1 MDDEN
6 CSYSTT
12 IEATIEIDDD
22 VVQGINAKE
31 ICSRKRGP
39 WIRPP
44 LRLED
49 VRVRCPDSLRIRD
62 LSDEALTL
70 LSSHLSMPSY
80 GSLKNWDSVG
90 IQLGISDH
98 EIMSFRHDPRP
109 MEAVLKKC
117 RDRPAKDLIKAL
129 QLCKRID
136 LLYSLRKFQRQG
148 NLEKPIEHE
157 ENFTEIV
164 GLHSAS
170 TSVASTFRDSTD
182 SSRGKYILLVHYEDC
197 QEETRNFKWLRKNL
211 RQYASQRGF
220 GIVDIAEL
228 DIDANLTST
237 VEDAFIKAHQ
247 IVVTFTPSHIEAV
260 KSRSAACRS
269 IVYAHDLMN
278 QEFFTLNSINKRF
291 RAVIFNDTQPSDLPV
306 GWPRSTLV
314 YHFPT
319 NMSALCTKIFKQS
332 DLDNTSTL

>member
-1 MDDEN
+1 M
-6 CSYSTT
+6 TMLLF
-12 IEATIEIDDD
+12 
-22 VVQGINAKE
+22 
-31 ICSRKRGP
+31 P
-39 WIRPP
+39 WI
-44 LRLED
+44 
-49 VRVRCPDSLRIRD
+49 
-62 LSDEALTL
+62 
-70 LSSHLSMPSY
+70 
-80 GSLKNWDSVG
+80 
-90 IQLGISDH
+90 
-98 EIMSFRHDPRP
+98 
-109 MEAVLKKC
+109 
-117 RDRPAKDLIKAL
+117 
-129 QLCKRID
+129 
-136 LLYSLRKFQRQG
+136 
-148 NLEKPIEHE
+148 
-157 ENFTEIV
+157 FTSCYCGE
-164 GLHSAS
+164 
-170 TSVASTFRDSTD
+170 F
-182 SSRGKYILLVHYEDC
+182 
-197 QEETRNFKWLRKNL
+197 F

-319 NMSALCTKIFKQS
+319 NMSALCTKIFKLS